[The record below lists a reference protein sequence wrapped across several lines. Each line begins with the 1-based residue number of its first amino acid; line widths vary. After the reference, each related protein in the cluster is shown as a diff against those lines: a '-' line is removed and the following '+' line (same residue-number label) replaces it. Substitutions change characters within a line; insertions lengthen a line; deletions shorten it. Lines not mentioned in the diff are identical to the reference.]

1 MEEQNNILPPN
12 ITESHGG
19 SRTENGKLNY
29 IAPTM
34 GSILVELES
43 NIAAGSITLKETDE
57 EVQESW
63 KVEDDII
70 KDIEIDLF

>member
-1 MEEQNNILPPN
+1 MEEQNSTLPPN

-29 IAPTM
+29 IAPAM

-43 NIAAGSITLKETDE
+43 NIAAGSITVKETEDKVE
-57 EVQESW
+57 EGW
-63 KVEDDII
+63 MVEDDVVRE
-70 KDIEIDLF
+70 IEIDLF